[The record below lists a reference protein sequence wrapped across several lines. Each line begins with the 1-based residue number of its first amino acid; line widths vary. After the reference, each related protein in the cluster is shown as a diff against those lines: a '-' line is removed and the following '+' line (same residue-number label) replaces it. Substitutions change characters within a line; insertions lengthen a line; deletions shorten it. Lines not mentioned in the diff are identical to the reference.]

1 MRLAR
6 ASNLTIPQSYMQIPF
21 GILYASAIS
30 ILNHIKLLGDSE
42 ADIWKRPHNTLTP
55 TPESQAGASEHASTS
70 ADDKISLDEVIAKFK
85 ATADE
90 DIRAQEILA
99 AATTLRDSTGRNR
112 KDALRKMAN
121 AWGVTVNEKVADKYK
136 PRSNAALE
144 KDIQASVCQAALDWE
159 SGMERDAEPRRKKTR
174 TTGAA
179 EHGASVAAH
188 PRGTAIQLP
197 DTPDDV
203 MPKHIEPL
211 GSKHV
216 PGNIEIWDD
225 MAGRCRAVEVTATG

>member
-1 MRLAR
+1 MNAQV
-6 ASNLTIPQSYMQIPF
+6 T
-21 GILYASAIS
+21 
-30 ILNHIKLLGDSE
+30 
-42 ADIWKRPHNTLTP
+42 
-55 TPESQAGASEHASTS
+55 SEHASTS

-90 DIRAQEILA
+90 DIRAQEMLA
-99 AATTLRDSTGRNR
+99 AATTLRDSTGRDR

-197 DTPDDV
+197 ETPDDV
-203 MPKHIEPL
+203 MPNTLSRL
-211 GSKHV
+211 GPNMYQGTLRSGMIWR
-216 PGNIEIWDD
+216 GNAELLKSLPQGE
-225 MAGRCRAVEVTATG
+225 ARLATLQTRESVAQAKAKVKAKAKAEEEHAYRFVW